1 MEHWSSLVNAKLRC
15 YLKAILCED
24 WVLSSRKQYMHCIP
38 NKEKTQAWEP
48 RNRSIT
54 SDDHL
59 EAVCSCLHTFY
70 SEVCSSQEAHFCP
83 LTQQESHWIIRW
95 TFCLV
100 HTELLVSGDQQE
112 RGGVTILTG
121 VTDPD
126 PSEEV
131 RLLLYNEGREK
142 CVWNHMSCSGVS
154 CDSKGIETATMVWE
168 VNGNQGLDNSWKRL
182 WVIPPG
188 KSLRSAEV
196 ETQGEGN
203 LEWIGRRQGVS
214 INCSPKVNCKGRG
227 YSSLPSP
234 SPQPP
239 SPK

>member
-1 MEHWSSLVNAKLRC
+1 MRSGCYPPGSS
-15 YLKAILCED
+15 I
-24 WVLSSRKQYMHCIP
+24 CIVSP
-38 NKEKTQAWEP
+38 TERRHRPGSHRTEAGITTLT
-48 RNRSIT
+48 IT

-59 EAVCSCLHTFY
+59 EAVCSCLHTLY

-83 LTQQESHWIIRW
+83 LAQRESHWIIRW

-142 CVWNHMSCSGVS
+142 CVWNHTSCSGVS

-188 KSLRSAEV
+188 RSLRSAEV

-203 LEWIGRRQGVS
+203 PEWIGRRQGVS

-227 YSSLPSP
+227 YSSLPYP